1 MKQSFIVFS
10 EMEFLYFVNFLCWT
24 CRRLSCT
31 VTLKPPQ
38 IYQLRFVDISI
49 NYSKQN
55 KTKHKSHLLQ
65 KFKCLTSETNKQTK
79 TNIQQR
85 KKKNKQQKVEER
97 ENYHSH
103 LNYMEWS
110 RGKKCHY
117 ETNNETTFPDAFLS
131 PLILDDFD

>member
-1 MKQSFIVFS
+1 MKQSFTVFS

-55 KTKHKSHLLQ
+55 KTKHKSYLLQ
-65 KFKCLTSETNKQTK
+65 KFKYLTSETNKQTK

-85 KKKNKQQKVEER
+85 KKKNTTKGRRKGELSCTFELHGMKLRKKNVIMRQIMKQ
-97 ENYHSH
+97 
-103 LNYMEWS
+103 
-110 RGKKCHY
+110 
-117 ETNNETTFPDAFLS
+117 TFQMLFSLHW
-131 PLILDDFD
+131 L